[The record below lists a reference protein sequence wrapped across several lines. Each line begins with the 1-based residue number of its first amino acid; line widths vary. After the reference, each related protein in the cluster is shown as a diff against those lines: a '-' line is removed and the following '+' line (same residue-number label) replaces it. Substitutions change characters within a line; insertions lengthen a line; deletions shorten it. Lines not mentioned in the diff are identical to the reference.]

1 MCLQQAD
8 HNDLINVLAK
18 ANSFGDLI
26 STNNISTMY
35 KFSKDFVNST
45 KDIFLNTR
53 KKAMLTGKM
62 LAHFLANECLGNG
75 VNDVLKG

>member
-18 ANSFGDLI
+18 ANSIGDLI

-35 KFSKDFVNST
+35 KFSKDFVSST
-45 KDIFLNTR
+45 KEIFLNTR
-53 KKAMLTGKM
+53 KKA
-62 LAHFLANECLGNG
+62 
-75 VNDVLKG
+75 